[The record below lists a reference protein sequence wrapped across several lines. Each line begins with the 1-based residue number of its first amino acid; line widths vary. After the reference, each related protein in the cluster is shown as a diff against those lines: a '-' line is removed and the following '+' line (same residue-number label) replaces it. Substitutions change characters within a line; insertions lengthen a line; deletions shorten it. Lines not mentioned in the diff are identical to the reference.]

1 MQKQNTRTK
10 SPRSISDSTPVKWHR
25 HLTQVGRI
33 LSAFKGE
40 TPTPHP
46 ITKRRRH
53 ASIPMA
59 GRHAWRPS
67 VPRSTNR
74 RSACPR
80 PTAHKPRSWQSSRS
94 RTALRPTPPSAFS
107 RPPSPLPCIR
117 LRRLRLFI
125 ITRHSDYPTQ
135 TREVRETHKT
145 NRVQTDWLRETSRPS
160 APGGLTQLPC
170 HPS

>member
-1 MQKQNTRTK
+1 MQKQNTHTK

-25 HLTQVGRI
+25 HLTPVGRI

-53 ASIPMA
+53 ASIPLA
-59 GRHAWRPS
+59 GRRAWRPS
-67 VPRSTNR
+67 VRRATNH

-80 PTAHKPRSWQSSRS
+80 PTAHKPRSSQWSRP
-94 RTALRPTPPSAFS
+94 RNALRPTTPAAFS
-107 RPPSPLPCIR
+107 RPPSPLHCIF
-117 LRRLRLFI
+117 LRRLRLII

-135 TREVRETHKT
+135 KRAGRK
-145 NRVQTDWLRETSRPS
+145 N
-160 APGGLTQLPC
+160 APRRTEFNLSGYENPRD
-170 HPS
+170 HRHRAD